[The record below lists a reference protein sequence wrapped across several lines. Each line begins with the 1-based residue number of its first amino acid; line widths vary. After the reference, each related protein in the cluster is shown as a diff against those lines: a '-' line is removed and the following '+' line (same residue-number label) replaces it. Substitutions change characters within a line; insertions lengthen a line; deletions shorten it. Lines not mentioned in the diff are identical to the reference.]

1 MNGDTAPPRYERAPA
16 GKTGLLLRV
25 LQRPMG
31 LVVVVFLLAVLVAS
45 LLAPL
50 VSPYDP
56 LVADFMDSLQGPSRK
71 HPLGTDLLG
80 RDVLSR
86 MLHSGAAAFLNIAVA
101 LGVALVISVPIGILA
116 GLLRGR
122 FDAVVTR
129 SADLVLS
136 VPGILVFLIVL
147 AVFQQNM
154 MAAMAAFGFLSS
166 PGQIRVIRSAAIA
179 IGEEPYI
186 AAARVSGLSKWQIAM
201 RHILPRVIGPILVNM
216 SLLAAQALGLNTGLN
231 FLGLGVTPPAPSWG
245 GSIADAAN
253 AMAQQPWLLVP
264 TGGIVALVI
273 LALVLLGD
281 ALRDVFVESW
291 SGGRESNGRN
301 RSRVLSMAGTRAP
314 QGAARA
320 DAPLS
325 DGLMPLVR
333 VEGLTIAFPSPERK
347 DGWLPV
353 VQGMSLEI
361 GRHESIGLVGES
373 GCGKTLTGLAILGLL
388 PKGARILDGSIRID
402 GRETLSMAKK
412 ERSALRGSVVAFISQ
427 EPMVALDPLFSVG
440 NQLREAIRTHRP
452 LSRRQADARA
462 LELLAQVQI
471 EDPRRV
477 ARQYPHELSGGM
489 AQRVSIAIA
498 LSGNP
503 SVLLADEPTT
513 ALDVTVQAEII
524 DLLRTIQK
532 ETGMAILFISHDWGV
547 VADMCSRVV
556 VMYAGQGVEYG
567 SLMDMLGQPLHPY
580 TRGLLLANPRLA
592 ERGSALPTI
601 PGTVP
606 APAQWP
612 VGCHFHGRCPYAEPA
627 CASGPIG
634 LGAFG
639 DGRFSRC
646 IRTESIRGEQRL

>member
-1 MNGDTAPPRYERAPA
+1 
-16 GKTGLLLRV
+16 
-25 LQRPMG
+25 
-31 LVVVVFLLAVLVAS
+31 VVFLLVVLVAS
-45 LLAPL
+45 LLASL

-56 LVADFMDSLQGPSRK
+56 LVANFMDSLQGPSRQ

-86 MLHSGAAAFLNIAVA
+86 MLHSGTAAFLNIAVA
-101 LGVALVISVPIGILA
+101 LSVALFISVPIGVLA
-116 GLLRGR
+116 GQLRGR
-122 FDAVVTR
+122 FDTVVTR

-154 MAAMAAFGFLSS
+154 MAAMVAFGFLSS

-179 IGEEPYI
+179 VGEEPYI

-231 FLGLGVTPPAPSWG
+231 FLGLGVRPPAPSWG
-245 GSIADAAN
+245 GLIADAAN

-281 ALRDVFVESW
+281 TLRDVFVESW
-291 SGGRESNGRN
+291 SGGRESEGRN
-301 RSRVLSMAGTRAP
+301 RTGTLSAAGTRALHD
-314 QGAARA
+314 ASRA
-320 DAPLS
+320 DAQLS
-325 DGLMPLVR
+325 DCPMPLVQ
-333 VEGLTIAFPSPERK
+333 VKDLTVAFPSPERE

-353 VQGMSLEI
+353 VRGMSLGI
-361 GRHESIGLVGES
+361 GRNESVGLVGES
-373 GCGKTLTGLAILGLL
+373 GCGKTLTGLALLGLL
-388 PKGARILDGSIRID
+388 PKGARVLGGSIQVD
-402 GRETLSMAKK
+402 GTETLSMRKR
-412 ERSALRGSVVAFISQ
+412 ERAALRGSVVAFISQ

-440 NQLREAIRTHRP
+440 NQLREAIRTHIP
-452 LSRRQADARA
+452 LTRRQADARA
-462 LELLAQVQI
+462 LELLEQVQI
-471 EDPRRV
+471 TDPRHV
-477 ARQYPHELSGGM
+477 VRQYPHELSGGM

-503 SVLLADEPTT
+503 SVLIADEPTT

-532 ETGMAILFISHDWGV
+532 ATGMAILFISHDWGV

-567 SLMDMLGQPLHPY
+567 PLMDMLELPLHPY
-580 TRGLLLANPRLA
+580 TKGLLLANPRLT
-592 ERGSALPTI
+592 ERGSALSTI

-606 APAQWP
+606 TPLQWP
-612 VGCHFHGRCPYAEPA
+612 AGCHFHGRCQYAQPA
-627 CASGPIG
+627 CTAGPIG

-639 DGRFSRC
+639 GGRLSRC
-646 IRTESIRGEQRL
+646 IRTEAIRGEKKL